1 MPGLFDLFLQI
12 VVHRHL
18 LMTSLMRISV
28 LLYMHIALNSLL
40 FFLHCFHILFRQIS
54 SYFKRRASFS
64 HTGNTG
70 QCKQRTYYKD
80 GHPLPIY
87 LLACYLKAHAWL
99 KKPTS
104 VRSETQFRE
113 VLPIF
118 SCQAFFFLFF
128 QKEKASSSYWWHD
141 LHLDLKKH
149 FSALYSRLQLRL
161 LKNSICSLW
170 CLCKK
175 HEKTHRESSS
185 APFLYL
191 NSNVGMPE

>member
-1 MPGLFDLFLQI
+1 MFFFTCILLWIHCFSSSTVFTSYLGKSALILSDVLPSLTLEIQVNVNKGLTIKMAILYQFTFLHAIWRHMRDSKSPLQSGLRHNSGKCSLFLAAK
-12 VVHRHL
+12 L
-18 LMTSLMRISV
+18 
-28 LLYMHIALNSLL
+28 
-40 FFLHCFHILFRQIS
+40 
-54 SYFKRRASFS
+54 
-64 HTGNTG
+64 
-70 QCKQRTYYKD
+70 
-80 GHPLPIY
+80 
-87 LLACYLKAHAWL
+87 
-99 KKPTS
+99 
-104 VRSETQFRE
+104 
-113 VLPIF
+113 
-118 SCQAFFFLFF
+118 FFFLFF

-161 LKNSICSLW
+161 LKNSKCSLW

>member
-80 GHPLPIY
+80 GHPLPI
-87 LLACYLKAHAWL
+87 ACYLKAHAWL

-118 SCQAFFFLFF
+118 SCQAFFFPFF
-128 QKEKASSSYWWHD
+128 SKRKS
-141 LHLDLKKH
+141 
-149 FSALYSRLQLRL
+149 
-161 LKNSICSLW
+161 
-170 CLCKK
+170 
-175 HEKTHRESSS
+175 
-185 APFLYL
+185 
-191 NSNVGMPE
+191 